1 MRISVPKTVRKD
13 ADVTLACDY
22 DLESAAL
29 YSIKWYRHD
38 VEFYRYVIRKND
50 KIHHKERCNNWERHS
65 S

>member
-38 VEFYRYVIRKND
+38 VEFYR
-50 KIHHKERCNNWERHS
+50 
-65 S
+65 